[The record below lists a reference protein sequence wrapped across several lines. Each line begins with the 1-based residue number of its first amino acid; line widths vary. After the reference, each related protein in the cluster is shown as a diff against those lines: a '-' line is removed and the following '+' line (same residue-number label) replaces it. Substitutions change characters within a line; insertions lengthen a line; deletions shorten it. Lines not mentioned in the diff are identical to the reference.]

1 MWRLCAGSEACHA
14 LSATVQWLPQDLP
27 LPRQGTSTTELY
39 HQPGLNNCAPQ
50 HSKMPMNAEHSSRLS
65 SDTESANRAQSA
77 QLESIS
83 EQEAHALHGNAR
95 ENADAQQHTL
105 ENGHSNM
112 AGHDSEQYETLTFHV
127 GGISLLAPFISKA
140 INRL

>member
-14 LSATVQWLPQDLP
+14 LSAAVQWLPQDL
-27 LPRQGTSTTELY
+27 LLSRQGTSTTELP
-39 HQPGLNNCAPQ
+39 HQPGHNNCVPQ
-50 HSKMPMNAEHSSRLS
+50 HSKAPVEAEHSSRLS
-65 SDTESANRAQSA
+65 SDTESTDRAQSA

-83 EQEAHALHGNAR
+83 EQEAHASHGNAR
-95 ENADAQQHTL
+95 ENADAQQHAL

-127 GGISLLAPFISKA
+127 GGTSLLAFFISKA